1 MNLSNLD
8 IAHAS
13 VELVG
18 AIVCAML
25 AAIIIINS
33 NREQS
38 IRRIEQMLFIA
49 AGILASDAAFYI
61 ANGKTALWAILLN
74 RIGNLMGFLLNLLL
88 AYCSI
93 SFIYA
98 ILEERKAAAKN
109 LCRKIVIV
117 SSLIALGIILV
128 NFFTGWMYYFDD
140 ENDYHRNWAWY
151 VYTGLSLVSMATSCV
166 LVVRQR
172 KGLGRAQ
179 TAALLLFLL
188 CPLAATVLQSFFYG
202 LALTNMGIGISVVVL
217 LVAYLITW
225 NQNGTRDYTP
235 QLRRSLDTILLFVI
249 MAVCMSVSIVSC
261 IASMRS
267 IAGEISRSNSQT
279 IAHIISDGIGR
290 LFNGPVTVTQT
301 MANDFNLQNA
311 MAQNDPSDPEANA
324 SEMASYL
331 ESIRNGFGYQIV
343 YVVCDE
349 SKAFYTDEGFKKQLN
364 AQQDNWYSLA
374 LNFPRNYMLFLDT
387 EASSN
392 WGLSLFINA
401 NVYDGDGRFLGVCGA
416 ALEIQTIQSVLA
428 EYEEHYNVEISLL
441 DENGRY
447 RFGSREASREEFTL
461 PDYLQDVK
469 DDFQAEY
476 LANSTRLSKYLPEF
490 GLYLTIEDLMPEKV
504 NLSYILVPNILIFMI
519 GLFTL
524 LVAFCV
530 ILIRE
535 RKIAG
540 ELIEKRRFSL
550 VDELT
555 GLRNRRAMREDFRDW
570 SSSAGALCVVLMDLN
585 GLKEIN
591 DTLGHQAGDTLIVGA
606 AQCFADTLGHYGT
619 VYRTG
624 GDEFVAMLHCPK
636 EALPGVLS
644 EFEERAA
651 SWSNQQIS
659 GISVSK
665 GIALSE
671 DQPDMNINEL
681 IDLAD
686 QRMYADKR
694 EYYKKTGKRHRH

>member
-38 IRRIEQMLFIA
+38 IRRIEQMLFVA
-49 AGILASDAAFYI
+49 AGILASDAVCYI
-61 ANGKTALWAILLN
+61 ARGKTALWAILFT
-74 RIGNLMGFLLNLLL
+74 RIGNLMVFLLNLLL
-88 AYCSI
+88 AYCSV

-98 ILEERKAAAKN
+98 ILEERKITVRK
-109 LCRKIVIV
+109 LYRKIVVV
-117 SSLIALGIILV
+117 SSAIAAGIILI
-128 NFFTGWMYYFDD
+128 NLFTGWMYYFDD
-140 ENDYHRNWAWY
+140 SNFYHRNWAWY
-151 VYTGLSLVSMATSCV
+151 AYTALSLVSMATSCV

-172 KGLGRAQ
+172 KGLGGIQ

-188 CPLAATVLQSFFYG
+188 CPLAATVLQSLFYG
-202 LALTNMGIGISVVVL
+202 LALTNMGIGISVVLL
-217 LVAYLITW
+217 LVTYLTTW
-225 NQNGTRDYTP
+225 NRSSTRDYTP
-235 QLRRSLDTILLFVI
+235 QLRRSFDTILLFVI
-249 MAVCMSVSIVSC
+249 MTVSMSASIISC

-279 IAHIISDGIGR
+279 IAHIISDGVER
-290 LFNGPVTVTQT
+290 LLSGPVTVTQT
-301 MANDFNLQNA
+301 MANDFNLQIA
-311 MAQNDPSDPEANA
+311 MAQNDPNDPEANA
-324 SEMASYL
+324 SDMASYL
-331 ESIRNGFGYQIV
+331 KSIRTGFGYQIV
-343 YVVCDE
+343 YVACDQ
-349 SKAFYTDEGFKKQLN
+349 SKAFYTDEGFKKRLN
-364 AQQDNWYSLA
+364 HRQDSWYSLSV
-374 LNFPRNYMLFLDT
+374 NSGRDYMLLMDT
-387 EASSN
+387 EASSG

-401 NVYDGDGRFLGVCGA
+401 MVYDGSGHFLGVCGA
-416 ALEIQTIQSVLA
+416 ALEMQTIQSALA
-428 EYEEHYNVEISLL
+428 EYETQYNVKISLL

-447 RFGSREASREEFTL
+447 RFDSRDASAEEFTL
-461 PDYLQDVK
+461 PDYLRDVE
-469 DDFQAEY
+469 DDFQVER
-476 LANSTRLSKYLPEF
+476 LTDSTRLSKYLPEF

-524 LVAFCV
+524 LVAFCI

-555 GLRNRRAMREDFRDW
+555 GLRNRRAMREDFQDW
-570 SSSAGALCVVLMDLN
+570 SSSSGPLCVVLMDLN
-585 GLKEIN
+585 GLKDTN
-591 DTLGHQAGDTLIVGA
+591 DNLGHQAGDALIVGA
-606 AQCFADTLGHYGT
+606 AQCLAGTLEHYGT

-624 GDEFVAMLHCPK
+624 GDEFVAMLHCSK
-636 EALPGVLS
+636 EALPEILN
-644 EFEERAA
+644 EFEQKAA
-651 SWSNQQIS
+651 AWENQQIH

-671 DQPDMNINEL
+671 EQPDMSIYEL

-694 EYYKKTGKRHRH
+694 EYYARTGKHR

>member
-25 AAIIIINS
+25 AAIIIVNS

-38 IRRIEQMLFIA
+38 IRRIEQMLFVA
-49 AGILASDAAFYI
+49 AGILASDAVCYI
-61 ANGKTALWAILLN
+61 ARGKTALWAILFT
-74 RIGNLMGFLLNLLL
+74 RIGNLMVFLFNLLL
-88 AYCSI
+88 AYCSV
-93 SFIYA
+93 SFVYA
-98 ILEERKAAAKN
+98 ILEERKAAVRN
-109 LCRKIVIV
+109 LYRKIVVV
-117 SSLIALGIILV
+117 SSVIAAGIILV
-128 NFFTGWMYYFDD
+128 NLFTGWMYYFDD
-140 ENDYHRNWAWY
+140 SNFYHRNWAWY
-151 VYTGLSLVSMATSCV
+151 AYTALSVVSMATSCV

-172 KGLGRAQ
+172 KSLGGAQ

-188 CPLAATVLQSFFYG
+188 CPLAATVLQSLFYG
-202 LALTNMGIGISVVVL
+202 LALTNMGIGISVVLL
-217 LVAYLITW
+217 LVTYLTTW
-225 NQNGTRDYTP
+225 NRSSTRDYTP
-235 QLRRSLDTILLFVI
+235 QLRRSFDTILLFVI
-249 MAVCMSVSIVSC
+249 MTVSMSASIISC

-279 IAHIISDGIGR
+279 IAHIISDGVER
-290 LFNGPVTVTQT
+290 LLSGPVTVTQT
-301 MANDFNLQNA
+301 MANDFNLQIA
-311 MAQNDPSDPEANA
+311 MAQNDPNDPEANA
-324 SEMASYL
+324 SDMASYL
-331 ESIRNGFGYQIV
+331 KSIRTGFGYQIV
-343 YVVCDE
+343 YVACDQ
-349 SKAFYTDEGFKKQLN
+349 SKAFYTDEGFKKRLN
-364 AQQDNWYSLA
+364 HRQDSWYSLA
-374 LNFPRNYMLFLDT
+374 VNSGRDYMLLMDT
-387 EASSN
+387 EASSG

-401 NVYDGDGRFLGVCGA
+401 MVYDGSGHFLGVCGA
-416 ALEIQTIQSVLA
+416 ALEMQTIQSALA
-428 EYEEHYNVEISLL
+428 EYETQYNVKISLL

-447 RFGSREASREEFTL
+447 RFDSRDASAEEFTL
-461 PDYLQDVK
+461 PDYLRDVE
-469 DDFQAEY
+469 DDFQVER
-476 LANSTRLSKYLPEF
+476 LTDSTRLSKYLPEF

-524 LVAFCV
+524 LVAFCI

-555 GLRNRRAMREDFRDW
+555 GLRNRRAMREDFQDW
-570 SSSAGALCVVLMDLN
+570 SSSSGPLCVVLMDLN
-585 GLKEIN
+585 GLKDTN
-591 DTLGHQAGDTLIVGA
+591 DNLGHQAGDALIVGA
-606 AQCFADTLGHYGT
+606 AQCLAGTLEHYGT

-624 GDEFVAMLHCPK
+624 GDEFVAMLHCSK
-636 EALPGVLS
+636 EALPEILN
-644 EFEERAA
+644 EFEQKAA
-651 SWSNQQIS
+651 AWENQQIH

-671 DQPDMNINEL
+671 EQPDMNIYEL

-694 EYYKKTGKRHRH
+694 EYYARTGKHR

>member
-38 IRRIEQMLFIA
+38 IRRIEQMLFVA
-49 AGILASDAAFYI
+49 AGILASDAVCYI
-61 ANGKTALWAILLN
+61 ARGKTALWAILFT
-74 RIGNLMGFLLNLLL
+74 RIGNLMVFLLNLLL
-88 AYCSI
+88 AYCSV

-98 ILEERKAAAKN
+98 ILEERKITVRK
-109 LCRKIVIV
+109 LYRKIVVV
-117 SSLIALGIILV
+117 SSAIAAGIILI
-128 NFFTGWMYYFDD
+128 NLFTGWMYYFDD
-140 ENDYHRNWAWY
+140 ENFYHRNWAWY
-151 VYTGLSLVSMATSCV
+151 AYTVLSLVSMATSCV

-172 KGLGRAQ
+172 KNLGGAR

-188 CPLAATVLQSFFYG
+188 CPLAATVLQSLFYG
-202 LALTNMGIGISVVVL
+202 LALTNMGIGISVVLL
-217 LVAYLITW
+217 LVTYLTTW
-225 NQNGTRDYTP
+225 NQSSTRDYPP
-235 QLRRSLDTILLFVI
+235 QLRRSFDVILLFVI
-249 MAVCMSVSIVSC
+249 MAVSMSASIVSC

-279 IAHIISDGIGR
+279 IAHIISDGMER
-290 LFNGPVTVTQT
+290 LFSGPVTVTQT
-301 MANDFNLQNA
+301 MANDFNLQIA
-311 MAQNDPSDPEANA
+311 MTQNDPNDPEANA
-324 SEMASYL
+324 PDMASYL
-331 ESIRNGFGYQIV
+331 KSIRAGFGYQMV
-343 YVVCDE
+343 YVACE
-349 SKAFYTDEGFKKQLN
+349 QSKALYTDEGFKKRLN
-364 AQQDNWYSLA
+364 TRQDSWYSLA
-374 LNFPRNYMLFLDT
+374 VNSGRDYMLLMDT
-387 EASSN
+387 EASSG

-401 NVYDGDGRFLGVCGA
+401 MVYDGSGHFLGVCGA
-416 ALEIQTIQSVLA
+416 ALEMQTIQSALA
-428 EYEEHYNVEISLL
+428 EYEAQYNVKISLL

-447 RFGSREASREEFTL
+447 RFSSSEASAEEFTL
-461 PDYLQDVK
+461 PDYLRDVE
-469 DDFQAEY
+469 DDFQLER
-476 LANSTRLSKYLPEF
+476 LTDSTRLSKYLPEF

-504 NLSYILVPNILIFMI
+504 NLTYILVPNILIFMI

-524 LVAFCV
+524 LVAFCI

-555 GLRNRRAMREDFRDW
+555 GLRNRRAMREDFQDW
-570 SSSAGALCVVLMDLN
+570 NSSSGPLCVVLMDLN
-585 GLKEIN
+585 GLKDTN
-591 DTLGHQAGDTLIVGA
+591 DNLGHQAGDALIVGA
-606 AQCFADTLGHYGT
+606 AQCLADTLEHYGT

-624 GDEFVAMLHCPK
+624 GDEFVALLHCSK
-636 EALPGVLS
+636 EALPGILNA
-644 EFEERAA
+644 FEQQTAA
-651 SWSNQQIS
+651 WRNYQIN

-671 DQPDMNINEL
+671 EQPDMSIYEL

-694 EYYKKTGKRHRH
+694 EYYTRTGKRR

>member
-1 MNLSNLD
+1 MNLSNLY

-25 AAIIIINS
+25 AAIIINS

-61 ANGKTALWAILLN
+61 ASGKTALWAILLN
-74 RIGNLMGFLLNLLL
+74 RIGNLMVFLLNLPL

-98 ILEERKAAAKN
+98 ILEERKVAAKN

-117 SSLIALGIILV
+117 SSLIAFGIVLI

-140 ENDYHRNWAWY
+140 ENYYHRNWAWY
-151 VYTGLSLVSMATSCV
+151 VYTGLSLVSIATSCV

-172 KGLGRAQ
+172 KGLGRTQ

-225 NQNGTRDYTP
+225 NQNGIRDYTP

-249 MAVCMSVSIVSC
+249 MAVCMSVSIISC

-267 IAGEISRSNSQT
+267 IAGEISRSNSQA
-279 IAHIISDGIGR
+279 IAHIISDGIGQ

-311 MAQNDPSDPEANA
+311 MAQNDPSAPEANA

-331 ESIRNGFGYQIV
+331 ESIRNGFGYQFV

-364 AQQDNWYSLA
+364 TQQDNWYSLA
-374 LNFPRNYMLFLDT
+374 VNSGRDYTFFLDT
-387 EASSN
+387 EASIN

-401 NVYDGDGRFLGVCGA
+401 MVYNGDGRFLGVCGA
-416 ALEIQTIQSVLA
+416 ALEMQTIQSVLA

-447 RFGSREASREEFTL
+447 RLGSCEASREKF
-461 PDYLQDVK
+461 
-469 DDFQAEY
+469 
-476 LANSTRLSKYLPEF
+476 
-490 GLYLTIEDLMPEKV
+490 
-504 NLSYILVPNILIFMI
+504 
-519 GLFTL
+519 
-524 LVAFCV
+524 AFPIIC
-530 ILIRE
+530 
-535 RKIAG
+535 
-540 ELIEKRRFSL
+540 
-550 VDELT
+550 
-555 GLRNRRAMREDFRDW
+555 
-570 SSSAGALCVVLMDLN
+570 
-585 GLKEIN
+585 
-591 DTLGHQAGDTLIVGA
+591 
-606 AQCFADTLGHYGT
+606 
-619 VYRTG
+619 
-624 GDEFVAMLHCPK
+624 
-636 EALPGVLS
+636 
-644 EFEERAA
+644 
-651 SWSNQQIS
+651 
-659 GISVSK
+659 
-665 GIALSE
+665 
-671 DQPDMNINEL
+671 
-681 IDLAD
+681 
-686 QRMYADKR
+686 RM
-694 EYYKKTGKRHRH
+694 